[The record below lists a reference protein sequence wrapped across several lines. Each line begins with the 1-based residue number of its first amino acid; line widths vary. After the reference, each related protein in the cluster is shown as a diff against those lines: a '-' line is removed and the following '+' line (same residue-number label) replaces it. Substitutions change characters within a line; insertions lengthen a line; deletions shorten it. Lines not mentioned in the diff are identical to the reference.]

1 MFRISDFFPARV
13 PIFSEKGEKKG
24 KWMEEKWKMDG
35 GKMENGWRKKG
46 KWMEEK
52 RMECPKILIKK
63 IFEKSR
69 VLIVQLYFLW
79 QDWG

>member
-52 RMECPKILIKK
+52 WKMDGGKK
-63 IFEKSR
+63 DGMSKDFN
-69 VLIVQLYFLW
+69 
-79 QDWG
+79 